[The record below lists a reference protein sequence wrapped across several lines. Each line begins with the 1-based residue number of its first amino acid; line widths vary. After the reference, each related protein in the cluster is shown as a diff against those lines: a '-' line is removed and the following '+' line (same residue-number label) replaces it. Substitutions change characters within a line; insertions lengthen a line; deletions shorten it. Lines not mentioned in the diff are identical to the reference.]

1 MENKDYLER
10 IYKTNY
16 ECALKY
22 CQQKNW
28 TEARKSLETAGQAIL
43 KISQIVYGTDKE
55 RYMANAKSLAQLLQ
69 EVKSREQASGNQPA
83 TPSGGGAS
91 AVKTQ
96 QKSDEQKK
104 DEPAKP
110 KPTVEQALKELYELE
125 GLKGVKDQV
134 SQYVGIVKNRQERI
148 ANNLPVP
155 PFSYHLIF
163 TGNPGTG
170 KTTVARIM
178 AKIFCALGICEK
190 PDVVEVVAS
199 DLIGEY
205 VGHTANKT
213 KKVVDKAKGGV
224 LFLDEA
230 YRLVEEGT
238 KNFGQ
243 EAIGEI
249 LTEMENNRDSL
260 IVIAAG
266 YEDDMAEF
274 VKANDGLPS
283 RFKTTLSFADYNGEE
298 MFRIFQNMCKKYEYQ
313 LTPAAESMMKQKLND
328 LYTNRTKIFAN
339 ARDVRNKFELIYAN
353 QASRMASTPHTAED
367 LKIFDVQDL
376 QGV

>member
-1 MENKDYLER
+1 MDNKDYLESS
-10 IYKTNY
+10 YKTNY

-28 TEARKSLETAGQAIL
+28 PEARKSLEAAAQALI
-43 KISQIVYGTDKE
+43 KIVPMVYGGEKD
-55 RYMANAKSLAQLLQ
+55 RYMAKVKSLTELLQ
-69 EVKSREQASGNQPA
+69 EVKSREN
-83 TPSGGGAS
+83 
-91 AVKTQ
+91 AVKAPAPSSPNAQ
-96 QKSDEQKK
+96 NNANKDQKK
-104 DEPAKP
+104 DEKKGDEPPQP
-110 KPTVEQALKELYELE
+110 KPTVEEALKELYELE

-134 SQYVGIVKNRQERI
+134 SQYVGMVKNMQERI
-148 ANNLPVP
+148 ANGLPVP
-155 PFSYHLIF
+155 PFSYHLVF

-190 PDVVEVVAS
+190 PSVKEVVAS

-213 KKVVDKAKGGV
+213 KKVVAEAKGGV

-266 YEDDMAEF
+266 YAGDMQNF
-274 VKANDGLPS
+274 LKANDGLPS
-283 RFKTTLSFADYNGEE
+283 RFKTTLDFADYNGEE
-298 MFRIFQNMCKKYEYQ
+298 MFRIFMNMCKKYQYV
-313 LTPAAESMMKQKLND
+313 LTPDAEVMMQQKLNE
-328 LYTNRTKIFAN
+328 LYATRTKVFAN
-339 ARDVRNKFELIYAN
+339 ARDVRNKFEKIYAN
-353 QASRMASTPHTAED
+353 QATRMATTQHTAED
-367 LKIFDVQDL
+367 LRTIDVQDL
-376 QGV
+376 AGV

>member
-1 MENKDYLER
+1 MDNKDYLER
-10 IYKTNY
+10 SYSTNY
-16 ECALKY
+16 ECALQY
-22 CQQKNW
+22 CKQKNW
-28 TEARKSLETAGQAIL
+28 TGARKSLEKAAEALVKLVQMSYGQEKDRL
-43 KISQIVYGTDKE
+43 LTKVKGLTE
-55 RYMANAKSLAQLLQ
+55 LLQ
-69 EVKSREQASGNQPA
+69 KVKTFEGSVPAPA
-83 TPSGGGAS
+83 TGAS
-91 AVKTQ
+91 NATVKPAQ
-96 QKSDEQKK
+96 DK
-104 DEPAKP
+104 DEKKEDSNKP
-110 KPTVEQALKELYELE
+110 KPTVEEAIKELYELE

-134 SQYVGIVKNRQERI
+134 SQYVGIVKNIQERK

-190 PDVVEVVAS
+190 SEIVEVVAS
-199 DLIGEY
+199 DLVGQY

-213 KKVVDKAKGGV
+213 KEVIGKAKGGV

-238 KNFGQ
+238 RNFGQ

-266 YEDDMAEF
+266 YEDDMKEF
-274 VKANDGLPS
+274 IKANDGLPS
-283 RFKTTLSFADYNGEE
+283 RFKTTLEFADYNGEE
-298 MFRIFQNMCKKYEYQ
+298 MFRIFKNMCNKYQYT
-313 LTPAAESMMKQKLND
+313 LTPQAEEIMKQKLND
-328 LYTNRTKIFAN
+328 LYVNRTEIFAN

-353 QASRMASTPHTAED
+353 QANRMATTPHTAED
-367 LKIFDVQDL
+367 LRIFDVQDL